1 MATSGAQALQ
11 LALAQQPDLILL
23 DVMMPQLDGHEVLRR
38 FAGDPATAAIPV
50 IFVTG
55 QEGPDEEV
63 TGLELG
69 AVDFISK
76 PINPVIVRARVRTQL
91 TLKAQRDALRSIA
104 LVDGLTASPIAA
116 SSTRPCCAAGARANA
131 KARPFR

>member
-1 MATSGAQALQ
+1 
-11 LALAQQPDLILL
+11 DLILL

-38 FAGDPATAAIPV
+38 LQADPATAAIPV

-91 TLKAQRDALRSIA
+91 TLKA
-104 LVDGLTASPIAA
+104 
-116 SSTRPCCAAGARANA
+116 
-131 KARPFR
+131 